1 MQLPRSDPAP
11 KLQQARSHHAPR
23 HRLPYHSSSQ
33 HLQPSI
39 VERQSITDELTGLW
53 LKRLKDFLYEV
64 SDMIDEFEADTQAIT
79 QPSARKFSFKKYLAF
94 MIPCLTI
101 GPNITMAN
109 RMKNMRDD
117 LKVITD
123 QHKEFKLT
131 DCTNANEPKVTDI
144 RETSS
149 TLETQIIGRTEERD
163 IILASLSE
171 SMTKDIT
178 ILPIYGIGGLG
189 KTTLAKMVYNSS
201 QFNEYSQV
209 WVYVSQTF
217 DLIKIGNSIISQ
229 LSEKDKESGYT
240 GKQMIHNSL
249 EKLLANKKILIVLDD
264 LWEENISR
272 LEELKDMLKVGES
285 SKVIVIATTRSE
297 GIAKKMSTIQ
307 PYKLAPLTDDMC
319 WSIIKQKSAFESR
332 GDKEQLE
339 EIGKVIAM
347 KCAGVALAAK
357 SLGHTLQSMKSGQW
371 ESVRDSNIWTAPSLE
386 DTSSTQVLASLK
398 LSYSIL
404 PSYLKLCFAYC
415 AIFPKGHK
423 ILKDDLIHQWVSL
436 GFSTRELGEKY
447 ISQLLGLS
455 FLEHSKPSSI
465 VALYDEDIILLTM
478 HDLVHDL
485 ARSVMDDEIILVV
498 KGNNAEESCYHYAL
512 LDDCSKPLGSDLSK
526 IRALRFMGCDK
537 YKLHDDAFSS
547 AKSLRVLDLSEC
559 TIHKL
564 SYCIDDLKQLRYLNT
579 PRVQDAKI
587 PDSITKLSKLIYL
600 NLHGSLTTLAL
611 PESIGEIEGLMYID
625 LSSCFGI
632 TKLPESFRRLQKLAH
647 LDLSNCSSVEGISVF
662 LESLTQL
669 EYLNLSCCPHIG
681 DIPEVL
687 GGLSKLQ
694 YLNLSNSSYLECGK
708 ETEFLGALTKLEYL
722 NLSSWNCELK
732 KLPESLGGFSQLKY
746 LNLSGWR
753 DMKKLPRLFGSLKNL
768 LHLDLSH
775 CSMIDDVHEALVGLT
790 GLQYL
795 NCRETHVSSLPDD
808 LTKLRYLNLSRLRNI
823 PVDFSDDPIKYEFN
837 SLPAEN
843 WDSIVNYICSNLS
856 ELEHLDL
863 SGNIYIEKIPE
874 SICSLTKLHTLDLS
888 YCDLRM
894 LPESISA
901 IGSLKFLYL
910 KDCCGRRGIPQLG
923 SSAISLPHF
932 VVRAAADGSSS
943 NLVLLKPTDPSEL
956 EITELENVTSAGEAH
971 SIKLMEKRRIR
982 ELKLEWTEGVDRFVD
997 DKMLLEKLVPPS
1009 TLSRLEICGYSSV
1022 IFPGWVVGQL
1032 PNLDS
1037 LVLREMANLE
1047 EWDISYSTGEE
1058 NVLTRVQIH
1067 DCSMLRMKGPL
1078 PKAKEWE
1085 IICSDNVLSSWDEC
1099 IVPHT
1104 CASSSSPV
1112 TTKLSVSDC
1121 KGPHQWRWL
1130 QHFPGL
1136 PSLSINNCGD
1146 LTGSPDIIQLLC
1158 SLEELWLEGEDMEEL
1173 PIWLGE
1179 LPSLKNLTIF
1189 NSNGVKELNENMR
1202 QLTKLESLQL
1212 AFCESIS
1219 AVPHW
1224 LGELTSLK
1232 TLWIHNSGGLRSLPA
1247 SIQQLTSLQE
1257 IKIIK
1262 CHALEHVVAE
1272 TEEGKMKLADDQQR
1286 ESALPTS
1293 LKRLC
1298 LSGCDG
1304 IKSFPEGI
1312 HQLTNLQDLEITRC
1326 SGLKEWCELEETK
1339 TKLACIETKF

>member
-1 MQLPRSDPAP
+1 MAALGGMLAAAILKVVGDQVGSLIGGQIA
-11 KLQQARSHHAPR
+11 LQMNLDKDLKKMKMALES
-23 HRLPYHSSSQ
+23 
-33 HLQPSI
+33 
-39 VERQSITDELTGLW
+39 VEAVLKVAERRSITDELTGLW

-229 LSEKDKESGYT
+229 LSENDKESAYT
-240 GKQMIHNSL
+240 GKQMIRNSL

-264 LWEENISR
+264 MWEDNMFQ

-285 SKVIVIATTRSE
+285 SKVVVIATTRSE

-371 ESVRDSNIWTAPSLE
+371 ES
-386 DTSSTQVLASLK
+386 
-398 LSYSIL
+398 
-404 PSYLKLCFAYC
+404 LCFAYC

-436 GFSTRELGEKY
+436 GFSSWELGERY

-455 FLEHSKPSSI
+455 FLDHFKSSSTFE
-465 VALYDEDIILLTM
+465 LHDEDVILLTM

-485 ARSVMDDEIILVV
+485 ARSVMEDEIIFVGNV
-498 KGNNAEESCYHYAL
+498 NNAEGSRFHYAL

-526 IRALRFMGCDK
+526 IRALRFMDCDK
-537 YKLHDDAFSS
+537 YELHDAAFSS

-559 TIHKL
+559 AIYTL
-564 SYCIDDLKQLRYLNT
+564 ADCIVELKQLRYLNA
-579 PRVQDAKI
+579 PKVQDAKI

-600 NLHGSLTTLAL
+600 NLHGSPTIKAL
-611 PESIGEIEGLMYID
+611 PESIGEIGSLMYLD
-625 LSSCFGI
+625 LSSCSGI
-632 TKLPESFRRLQKLAH
+632 AKLPESFRRLQKLLH
-647 LDLSNCSSVEGISVF
+647 LDLSNCSSVGGISVF

-669 EYLNLSCCPHIG
+669 EYLNLSYCPNIG

-694 YLNLSNSSYLECGK
+694 YLNLSNNSYLECGK
-708 ETEFLGALTKLEYL
+708 EAEFLGALTKIEYL
-722 NLSSWNCELK
+722 NLSSRECGLK

-753 DMKKLPRLFGSLKNL
+753 AMKKLPRLFGSLKNL
-768 LHLDLSH
+768 LHLDLSG
-775 CSMIDDVHEALVGLT
+775 CYMVDGVHEALVGLT
-790 GLQYL
+790 SLQHL
-795 NCRETHVSSLPDD
+795 NLQDTQLSSLPDD
-808 LTKLRYLNLSRLRNI
+808 PTKLRYLNLSKLRR
-823 PVDFSDDPIKYEFN
+823 SLDDRKKDASVFL
-837 SLPAEN
+837 SAET
-843 WDSIVNYICSNLS
+843 WDILINQICRINLS
-856 ELEHLDL
+856 DLEHLGL
-863 SGNIYIEKIPE
+863 SRNCLIERIPE

-888 YCDLRM
+888 GCRNLKKI
-894 LPESISA
+894 PESICTF
-901 IGSLKFLYL
+901 GSLKFLYL
-910 KDCCGRRGIPQLG
+910 EDCCSLDEIPQLS

-932 VVRAAADGSSS
+932 VVRAGNDGSSS
-943 NLVLLKPTDPSEL
+943 NLVLLKPTDPFKL
-956 EITELENVTSAGEAH
+956 EITELENVMSAGEAH
-971 SIKLMEKRRIR
+971 TIKLMEKQSIR
-982 ELKLEWTEGVDRFVD
+982 ELKLEWTQGVDRFVD
-997 DKMLLEKLVPPS
+997 DKMLLKKLVPPS
-1009 TLSRLEICGYSSV
+1009 TLRVLEICGYNSV

-1037 LVLREMANLE
+1037 LVLKDMANLE
-1047 EWDISYSTGEE
+1047 EWDTSYSTGEE
-1058 NVLTRVQIH
+1058 NMLTSVQI
-1067 DCSMLRMKGPL
+1067 DGCPMMKMKGPL

-1085 IICSDNVLSSWDEC
+1085 IRCSDNVLSSWDVC
-1099 IVPHT
+1099 IVSHT
-1104 CASSSSPV
+1104 SASSSSPV
-1112 TTKLSVSDC
+1112 TTMLSVRDC
-1121 KGPHQWRWL
+1121 KVPLHEWRL
-1130 QHFPGL
+1130 LRHFSGL
-1136 PSLSINNCGD
+1136 PYLSIANCSD
-1146 LTGSPDIIQLLC
+1146 LTGSPDIIQLLS
-1158 SLEELWLEGEDMEEL
+1158 SLEKLCLEDEHMEEL
-1173 PIWLGE
+1173 PIWLVE

-1202 QLTKLESLQL
+1202 QLTKLESLEL
-1212 AFCESIS
+1212 GFCKSIS

-1224 LGELTSLK
+1224 LGELTFLK
-1232 TLWIHNSGGLRSLPA
+1232 KLWIHNNEGLRSLPA

-1257 IKIIK
+1257 IVLMH
-1262 CHALEHVVAE
+1262 CYALEHVVAE
-1272 TEEGKMKLADDQQR
+1272 TEEGKMKLADNQQR
-1286 ESALPTS
+1286 EFALPTS
-1293 LKRLC
+1293 LKRLY
-1298 LSGCDG
+1298 LHGCDG

-1312 HQLTNLQDLEITRC
+1312 HQLTNLTIERC
-1326 SGLKEWCELEETK
+1326 PGLKEWCELEENK
-1339 TKLACIETKF
+1339 MKLAHIEKKCIFF